1 MQYLKYSNLKIVIQ
15 LCFVILCVLSILRGD
30 IVSAQETEEKSLLGF
45 ADYLYEREH
54 YYQAVT
60 EYERFIYFNPH
71 HPSIPR
77 ARLKIAF
84 CYKMGEKYDRAIEL
98 FRNLVDEYRNQEVGK
113 EAAYQVGECY
123 GAGGNYELAL
133 IEFKNFMEDN
143 PHHHLAEKAKWEAV
157 WTHIYLEDYASASS
171 NLLLI
176 EESSPYQ
183 QPSRE
188 LARALKQLPH
198 LPRKSPLLAGLLSA
212 VIPGGGQFYIG
223 KRKQAIFSLIT
234 NALLFYG
241 TYEAF
246 AVELFAAG
254 GVLSFFSLNYY
265 SGNIFGAL
273 NGAHKINRAVREEHL
288 GKFRRKYDLSISLR
302 GGKEGALLGLALNF

>member
-1 MQYLKYSNLKIVIQ
+1 MYHLKYFNFAIQ
-15 LCFVILCVLSILRGD
+15 LCFVILCALSVLSGD
-30 IVSAQETEEKSLLGF
+30 MVSAQETEEKSLLGF

-71 HPSIPR
+71 HPSVPR

-98 FRNLVDEYRNQEVGK
+98 FRNLVDEYRDQEVGK

-133 IEFKNFMEDN
+133 IEFKNFTEDN
-143 PHHHLAEKAKWEAV
+143 PHHPLAEKAKWETV

-171 NLLLI
+171 KLLFN
-176 EESSPYQ
+176 EEGSLYQ

-198 LPRKSPLLAGLLSA
+198 LPRKSPLLAGLLAA
-212 VIPGGGQFYIG
+212 VIPGGGHFYIG
-223 KRKQAIFSLIT
+223 KKKQAILSFIT

-246 AVELFAAG
+246 AVELYTAG
-254 GVLSFFSLNYY
+254 GFLSFFSLNYY

-273 NGAHKINRAVREEHL
+273 NSAHKFNRAVREEHL
-288 GKFRRKYDLSISLR
+288 GKFRKKFDLSINLK
-302 GGKEGALLGLALNF
+302 GQKDGAMLDFSFNF